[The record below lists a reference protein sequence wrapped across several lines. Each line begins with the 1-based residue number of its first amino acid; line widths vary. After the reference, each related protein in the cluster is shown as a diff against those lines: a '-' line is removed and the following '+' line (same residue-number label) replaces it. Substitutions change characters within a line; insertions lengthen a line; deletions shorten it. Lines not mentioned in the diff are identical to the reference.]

1 MASEHVPVWFITGC
15 SSGFG
20 RALATLVLER
30 GWRAAVTAR
39 NPSQVDGLVARH
51 EGRGV
56 ALALDVTDPAQIA
69 AAVQAAEVRFGS
81 IDVLVNN
88 AGYGYQST
96 VEEGEDTAI
105 RALFEANVFGLAA
118 LIRAVLPG
126 MRARRRGHIVNLSS
140 VAGFVGFPGSGFY
153 SATKHAV
160 EGLSDALAKEVG
172 PLGIHVMCV
181 EPGPFRT
188 DFAGRSL
195 QQNLSRFDDYESTVN
210 TRLRTLAGRSGK
222 QPGDPV
228 RAAAAIV
235 EAVQAAQPPR
245 HLVLGAMG
253 LDTVRQRLTET
264 LQEIDSWKKTGLG
277 ADYPTGQPD

>member
-1 MASEHVPVWFITGC
+1 MGSERVPVWFITGC

-30 GWRAAVTAR
+30 GWRATVTAR
-39 NPSQVDGLVARH
+39 DPGRVDELVARH
-51 EGRGV
+51 DGRGS
-56 ALALDVTDPAQIA
+56 ALALDVTDPAQIG
-69 AAVQAAEVRFGS
+69 AAVRSAEGRFGS

-88 AGYGYQST
+88 AGYGYQTT
-96 VEEGEDTAI
+96 VEEADDGAV

-118 LIRAVLPG
+118 LTRAVLPG
-126 MRARRRGHIVNLSS
+126 MRARRRGHIVNISS
-140 VAGFVGFPGSGFY
+140 VAGFVGFPGSGYY

-160 EGLSDALAKEVG
+160 EGLSDALAAEVG

-195 QQNLSRFDDYESTVN
+195 RQNLSRFGDYESTVN
-210 TRLRTLAGRSGK
+210 ARLRTLAGRSGT

-228 RAAAAIV
+228 RAAAAIIA
-235 EAVQAAQPPR
+235 AVQAAKPPR

-253 LDTVRQRLTET
+253 FEAVRKSLTEK
-264 LQEIDSWKKTGLG
+264 LEEIDVWKQTSLD
-277 ADYPTGQPD
+277 ADYPAGQPE

>member
-30 GWRAAVTAR
+30 GWCAAVTAR
-39 NPSQVDGLVARH
+39 DPRRVEELVAGH
-51 EGRGV
+51 GTRGL

-69 AAVQAAEVRFGS
+69 AAVRAAEAHFGS

-88 AGYGYQST
+88 AGYGYQVS
-96 VEEGEDTAI
+96 VEEGEDAAI
-105 RALFEANVFGLAA
+105 RALFETNVFGLAA

-126 MRARRRGHIVNLSS
+126 MRARRRGHIVNISS
-140 VAGFVGFPGSGFY
+140 VAGFIGFPGSGHY
-153 SATKHAV
+153 AATKHAV

-172 PLGIHVMCV
+172 PLGIRVLCV

-188 DFAGRSL
+188 DFASRSL
-195 QQNLSRFDDYESTVN
+195 KQTLSRLEDYEPIVN
-210 TRLRTLAGRSGK
+210 TRLRRVAARGGA

-228 RAAAAIV
+228 RAAKAII
-235 EAVQAAQPPR
+235 EAVQAGKPPR
-245 HLVLGAMG
+245 HLVLGAEG
-253 LDTVRQRLTET
+253 FENVRKSLTDTLA
-264 LQEIDSWKKTGLG
+264 EIDAWKQTSLG
-277 ADYPTGQPD
+277 ADYPAGEGR